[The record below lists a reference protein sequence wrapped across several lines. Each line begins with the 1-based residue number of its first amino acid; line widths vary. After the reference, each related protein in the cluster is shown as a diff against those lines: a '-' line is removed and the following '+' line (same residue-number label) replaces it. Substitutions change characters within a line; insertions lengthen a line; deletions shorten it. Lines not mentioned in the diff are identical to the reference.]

1 MGVQFEFNLLLS
13 EACYTTRGEG
23 ERKSQHGVSYLM
35 LPAVSG
41 PLNMALM

>member
-41 PLNMALM
+41 PINMALM